1 MTVALDSSALLALH
15 VEGPGRRIVL
25 DALETDSVWVAAA
38 SALGEAIVGGT
49 RLAGDA
55 VLARDIEDGIRRLW
69 DHLHVVPLDAAV
81 LDEAASLCADQPV
94 AFPLA
99 VHLAA
104 AARLPAPVR
113 FVTFDSAQ
121 IPVALALGLDVVSG

>member
-1 MTVALDSSALLALH
+1 MTLALDSSALLALH

-49 RLAGDA
+49 RLAGDT

>member
-1 MTVALDSSALLALH
+1 
-15 VEGPGRRIVL
+15 
-25 DALETDSVWVAAA
+25 
-38 SALGEAIVGGT
+38 VGGT
-49 RLAGDA
+49 RLAGDDIA
-55 VLARDIEDGIRRLW
+55 ARDIEDGIRRLW
-69 DHLHVVPLDAAV
+69 DHLHVVPLHAAI
-81 LDEAASLCADQPV
+81 LDEAASLCAHQPV
-94 AFPLA
+94 TFPLA

>member
-49 RLAGDA
+49 RLAGDT